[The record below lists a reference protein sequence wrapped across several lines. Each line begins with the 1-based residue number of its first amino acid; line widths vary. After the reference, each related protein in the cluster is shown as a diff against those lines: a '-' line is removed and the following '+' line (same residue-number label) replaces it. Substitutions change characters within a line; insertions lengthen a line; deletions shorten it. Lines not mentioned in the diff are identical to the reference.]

1 MEEYLNSNS
10 TLTNMKLRLLKFA
23 SIITLGLAALTAHAA
38 TPGYVDIGKFK
49 PADGCQFV
57 EVNLHTPLLRF
68 ASVFV
73 DKEEPEVA
81 ALIRSVKHIRVNVV
95 GYDESTRA
103 DTTDR
108 VEGIRR
114 ELEGQGWAQMVTVK
128 QVDEADDV
136 AVFVKMAAD
145 DSIDGLVV
153 TVINSSKREVVFVNL
168 VGNIKPEQIALI
180 GKKFN
185 IEPISNLSGKLNRK
199 SV

>member
-1 MEEYLNSNS
+1 
-10 TLTNMKLRLLKFA
+10 MKISLHKISALLAFGIAAFA
-23 SIITLGLAALTAHAA
+23 ARAA

-57 EVNLHTPLLRF
+57 EVNLHTPLLKF

-108 VEGIRR
+108 VEAIRH

-128 QVDEADDV
+128 QAEDAEDV
-136 AVFVKMAAD
+136 AVFVKMADD

-168 VGNIKPEQIALI
+168 VGNIKPEQVALI

-185 IEPISNLSGKLNRK
+185 IEPLSNLSGKLNRK